1 MSSDKKL
8 IDLFYESENRSIK
21 WKKYFPVYENLFNSY
36 KNKNITFVEI
46 GILDGGSLEIWKKYF
61 GKNSRIIGID
71 NNPICKKFENK
82 NFEVFI
88 GSQSDPNFWKNF
100 YQKVGNVDIVLDDG
114 GHTNDQQIVS
124 LVESIKNINDGGLFV
139 VEDIHTSYQ
148 KHYGNPYKYSFIN
161 LSKKIIDDVNFNFP
175 DMPKFKCSFNKFIYS
190 IQFFESIVSFSINR
204 KLCNEN
210 YQIENEGY
218 KSNNLDT
225 TLDQN
230 FFKFRNKYSFMYN
243 FKLIKKIER
252 FIIKLFYK
260 KKSFNL
266 RNYFK

>member
-1 MSSDKKL
+1 M
-8 IDLFYESENRSIK
+8 
-21 WKKYFPVYENLFNSY
+21 
-36 KNKNITFVEI
+36 
-46 GILDGGSLEIWKKYF
+46 WKKYF

-71 NNPICKKFENK
+71 NNPVCKKYENK
-82 NFEVFI
+82 DFEVFI

-124 LVESIKNINDGGLFV
+124 LVESVKNINDGGLFV

-161 LSKKIIDDVNFNFP
+161 FSKKIIDDVNFNFP
-175 DMPKFKCSFNKFIYS
+175 NMPKFKYSYNKLIYS

-225 TLDQN
+225 TLDDR
-230 FFKFRNKYSFMYN
+230 FFKFIRKYSYVYN
-243 FKLIKKIER
+243 FKLVKKIKR
-252 FIIKLFYK
+252 FFIKLFFK
-260 KKSFNL
+260 KKSFIL
-266 RNYFK
+266 KNYFK

>member
-175 DMPKFKCSFNKFIYS
+175 
-190 IQFFESIVSFSINR
+190 
-204 KLCNEN
+204 
-210 YQIENEGY
+210 
-218 KSNNLDT
+218 
-225 TLDQN
+225 
-230 FFKFRNKYSFMYN
+230 
-243 FKLIKKIER
+243 
-252 FIIKLFYK
+252 
-260 KKSFNL
+260 
-266 RNYFK
+266 